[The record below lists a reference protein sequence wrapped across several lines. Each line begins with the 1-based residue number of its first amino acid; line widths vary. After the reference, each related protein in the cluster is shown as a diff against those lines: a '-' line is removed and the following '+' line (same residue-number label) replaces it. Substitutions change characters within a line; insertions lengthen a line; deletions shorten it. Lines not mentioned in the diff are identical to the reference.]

1 MQHTDKQ
8 IIKRCFSRNT
18 ETYKRQAV
26 VQQQVASKLADLTVV
41 FNRVHFKRVLE
52 IGCGTGF
59 LTSEIL
65 SRYSADEYY
74 LNDIADTV
82 LTEIELLASGMH
94 FNKYRF
100 ISGDAETISLP
111 KNNDAIFSSSCFQWF
126 NHFES
131 FVPKAWHLLSPK
143 GILAFSTF
151 GRENYNEIKAVSGVG
166 LEYLSMVKLIE
177 LLRPSFNIVHAE
189 QWVQKE
195 YFPGPLEVLKH
206 MKLSG
211 VNGLKKG
218 YFGKAEL
225 LDFQEK
231 YRALFSNSD
240 EMVSL
245 TYHPILILAQ
255 KKNHDNDE
263 RNRIFYQRD

>member
-8 IIKRCFSRNT
+8 IVKRCFSRNT
-18 ETYKRQAV
+18 ETYKCQAV
-26 VQQQVASKLADLTVV
+26 VQQQVASKLADLIAV
-41 FNRVHFKRVLE
+41 FNRTHFNQALE

-59 LTSEIL
+59 LTCEIL
-65 SRYSADEYY
+65 SRYSTDKYY
-74 LNDIADTV
+74 LNDIADIV
-82 LTEIELLASGMH
+82 LAEIELLASDMH

-100 ISGDAETISLP
+100 ISGDAETIPLP
-111 KNNDAIFSSSCFQWF
+111 GNNDAIFSSSCFQWF

-131 FVPKAWHLLSPK
+131 FVPKAWHLLNPN

-151 GRENYNEIKAVSGVG
+151 GMENYREIKMVSGVG
-166 LEYLSMVKLIE
+166 LEYISMDKLIE
-177 LLRPSFNIVHAE
+177 LLNPYFDIVHAE

-195 YFPGPLEVLKH
+195 YFPDPFEVLKH

-231 YRALFSNSD
+231 YRALFSNGDQS
-240 EMVSL
+240 MSL

-255 KKNHDNDE
+255 KKAALVS
-263 RNRIFYQRD
+263 